1 MKTKTAALAAGLLLV
16 LIVSGGWG
24 STAPPVLFEPRGGVI
39 MAPRLADK
47 LVGLETN
54 RTLPVMVYF
63 TDKGIRTQEE
73 FNRAAAKRKAQFTEH
88 ALWRRAKVGRADMDF
103 MDLPVSRE
111 HIQRI
116 EALGARLRVRLNW
129 FNAATFEMTRRQ
141 VEQVSN
147 LPFVRRVDLV
157 VSFRG
162 PLEPEVTE
170 PPKLLSPRFPA
181 EIHALNYG
189 PSYWQVRQI
198 NVPICHDSGYTG
210 RGVIVA
216 MFDAGFRKNHVV
228 FDSIRNSGRLID
240 QHDFYTNRDTTDWHS
255 HGTGTWSEAG
265 GFRSGSLIGP
275 GYGATWA
282 IYRTE
287 VDPMFERNVEE
298 DYWAAALQRSDT
310 LGVEVVSSSLA
321 YKTFDTGQHNYGY
334 RDMNGNTAICSRAAK
349 HAANLG
355 IIVCNA
361 MGNSGPSDTSILA
374 PADADSILSIGA
386 VDSVGTI
393 ASFSS
398 RGLTY
403 DRRRKPEVCAKG
415 VSDYWASS
423 SSTTAFGRASGTSCS
438 TPLVGGSC
446 AIVLQAHPTW
456 TPMQVR
462 RALMMTASRA
472 GNPDSTYGWGIINV
486 WNAIHYNQSAVEDD
500 RIQVEKEH
508 EFALASQPNPTAGAT
523 TISFSMVRAGEVSLA
538 IYDASG
544 RRVRTLLSGP
554 RRPGTYAAR
563 WDGKDEKGIEVPSGI
578 YFYKLFALD
587 RNEVGKVVV
596 LR

>member
-1 MKTKTAALAAGLLLV
+1 MKTRILVLSAGLLL
-16 LIVSGGWG
+16 SG
-24 STAPPVLFEPRGGVI
+24 STLGLAGEEPAVLFEPRPAQVI
-39 MAPRLADK
+39 APRLEAK
-47 LVGLETN
+47 LAGVTSNEQI
-54 RTLPVMVYF
+54 PVMVYF
-63 TDKGIRTQEE
+63 TDKGIRTQED
-73 FNRAAAKRKAQFTEH
+73 FNRAAIQRKAQFTEH

-111 HIQRI
+111 HVQRI
-116 EALGARLRVRLNW
+116 EALGARLRVSLNW
-129 FNAATFEMTRRQ
+129 FNAATFEMTREQ

-147 LPFVRRVDLV
+147 LPFVRKMDLV
-157 VSFRG
+157 VSFRR
-162 PLEPEVTE
+162 PLEPEVPE
-170 PPKLLSPRFPA
+170 PELGSVSPPN

-189 PSYWQVRQI
+189 PSYWQIHQI
-198 NVPICHDSGYTG
+198 RVDSCHDSSYCG
-210 RGVIVA
+210 RGVIMA
-216 MFDAGFRKNHVV
+216 MFDTGFRKNHVV

-240 QHDFYTNRDTTDWHS
+240 QHDFYTNRDTTDWGS

-275 GYGATWA
+275 AYGATWA

-287 VDPMFERNVEE
+287 VVAWERNIEE
-298 DYWAAALQRSDT
+298 DYWAAALQRSDS

-398 RGLTY
+398 RGPTY
-403 DRRRKPEVCAKG
+403 DGRMKPEVCAKG

-423 SSTTAFGRASGTSCS
+423 SSRTAFSTASGTSCS

-462 RALMMTASRA
+462 RALMMTASRHT
-472 GNPDSTYGWGIINV
+472 NPDNNYGWGIIDV
-486 WNAIHYNQSAVEDD
+486 WAAIHYSQSAAEDD
-500 RIQVEKEH
+500 RIRVEKEH

-523 TISFSMVRAGEVSLA
+523 TISFTLSSSGEASLA
-538 IYDASG
+538 IFDVSG
-544 RRVRTLLSGP
+544 RLVRSLLSGE
-554 RRPGTYAAR
+554 RKPGRYVVR
-563 WDGKDEKGIEVPSGI
+563 WDGRDESGLLVASGI
-578 YFYKLFALD
+578 YFYKLSTPEGTQA
-587 RNEVGKVVV
+587 GKLVV

>member
-1 MKTKTAALAAGLLLV
+1 
-16 LIVSGGWG
+16 
-24 STAPPVLFEPRGGVI
+24 
-39 MAPRLADK
+39 LADK

-73 FNRAAAKRKAQFTEH
+73 FYRAAAKRKAQFTEH
-88 ALWRRAKVGRADMDF
+88 ALWRRAKVGRAEMDF

-111 HIQRI
+111 HIHRI
-116 EALGARLRVRLNW
+116 EALGAKLRVPLNW
-129 FNAATFEMTRRQ
+129 FNAASFEMTRGQ

-147 LPFVRRVDLV
+147 LAFVRKMDLV
-157 VSFRG
+157 VSFRR
-162 PLEPEVTE
+162 PLEPEVLE
-170 PPKLLSPRFPA
+170 PELGSVSPPN
-181 EIHALNYG
+181 EICALNYG

-198 NVPICHDSGYTG
+198 NVPRCHDSSYTG

-216 MFDAGFRKNHVV
+216 MFDAGFGDHAC

-240 QHDFYTNRDTTDWHS
+240 QHDFYTNRDTTDWYS
-255 HGTGTWSEAG
+255 HGRGTWSEAG
-265 GFRSGSLIGP
+265 GFYSTRLIGP

-287 VDPMFERNVEE
+287 VVAFERNVEE

-310 LGVEVVSSSLA
+310 LGVEVVSSSLG
-321 YKTFDTGQHNYGY
+321 YFTFDSGQHSYTY
-334 RDMNGNTAICSRAAK
+334 QDMNGNTAICSRAAK

-361 MGNSGPSDTSILA
+361 MGNSGPSAGSITA

-386 VDSVGTI
+386 VDTLGTI

-398 RGLTY
+398 RGPTY
-403 DRRRKPEVCAKG
+403 DGRMKPEVCAKG

-423 SSTTAFGRASGTSCS
+423 SSRIAFGYASGTSCS

-462 RALMMTASRA
+462 RALMMTASRHT
-472 GNPDSTYGWGIINV
+472 NPDNNYGWGIIDV
-486 WNAIHYNQSAVEDD
+486 WAAIHYSQSAVEDD
-500 RIQVEKEH
+500 RIRVGKDRELLLE
-508 EFALASQPNPTAGAT
+508 SRPNPTTGAAT
-523 TISFSMVRAGEVSLA
+523 LSFSLARAGEVSLA

-544 RRVRTLLSGP
+544 RRVRALLSGP
-554 RRPGTYAAR
+554 RGPGTYAAR
-563 WDGKDEKGIEVPSGI
+563 WDGRDEKGIEVPSGI

>member
-16 LIVSGGWG
+16 LIGSGGWG
-24 STAPPVLFEPRGGVI
+24 STAPPVLFEPRVGAV
-39 MAPRLADK
+39 MAPRLAER
-47 LVGLETN
+47 LVGLESSQAI
-54 RTLPVMVYF
+54 PVMVYF

-73 FNRAAAKRKAQFTEH
+73 FNRAASKRKAQFTEH

-103 MDLPVSRE
+103 MDLPISRE

-116 EALGARLRVRLNW
+116 EALGAKLRVPLNW
-129 FNAATFEMTRRQ
+129 FNAATFEMTRDQ

-147 LPFVRRVDLV
+147 FPFVRRMDLV
-157 VSFRG
+157 VSFRR
-162 PLEPEVTE
+162 PLEPEVLE
-170 PPKLLSPRFPA
+170 PELGSVSPPN
-181 EIHALNYG
+181 EICALNYG

-198 NVPICHDSGYTG
+198 NVPICHDSGYSG
-210 RGVIVA
+210 RGVIMA
-216 MFDAGFRKNHVV
+216 MFDTGFRKNHVV

-240 QHDFYTNRDTTDWHS
+240 QHDFYTNRDTTDWGS

-287 VDPMFERNVEE
+287 VIAFERNIEE
-298 DYWAAALQRSDT
+298 DYWAAALQRTDS
-310 LGVEVVSSSLA
+310 LGGEVVSSSLA
-321 YKTFDTGQHNYGY
+321 YKTFDSGQRSYTY
-334 RDMNGNTAICSRAAK
+334 QDMNGNTAICSRAAK

-361 MGNSGPSDTSILA
+361 MGNSGSSTGTLEA
-374 PADADSILSIGA
+374 PADADSILSVGA

-398 RGLTY
+398 RGPTY
-403 DRRRKPEVCAKG
+403 DGRVKPEVCAKG

-423 SSTTAFGRASGTSCS
+423 SSTTAFGYASGTSCS

-446 AIVLQAHPTW
+446 AVILQAKPTW
-456 TPMQVR
+456 TPLQVR
-462 RALMMTASRA
+462 RALMMTASRHT
-472 GNPDSTYGWGIINV
+472 NPDNNYGWGIIDV
-486 WNAIHYNQSAVEDD
+486 WAAIHYSQSAVEDD
-500 RIQVEKEH
+500 RIQVGKDRGLLLE
-508 EFALASQPNPTAGAT
+508 SRPNPTTGAAT
-523 TISFSMVRAGEVSLA
+523 LSFSLARAGEVSLA
-538 IYDASG
+538 IYNASG
-544 RRVRTLLSGP
+544 RRVRALLSGP
-554 RRPGTYAAR
+554 RGPGTYAAR
-563 WDGKDEKGIEVPSGI
+563 WDGRDEKGIEVPSGI
-578 YFYKLFALD
+578 YFYKLFTLD

>member
-1 MKTKTAALAAGLLLV
+1 
-16 LIVSGGWG
+16 
-24 STAPPVLFEPRGGVI
+24 
-39 MAPRLADK
+39 MASRLADE

-54 RTLPVMVYF
+54 RTIPVMVYF

-88 ALWRRAKVGRADMDF
+88 ALWRRAKVGRANMDF
-103 MDLPVSRE
+103 MDLPVSRK

-116 EALGARLRVRLNW
+116 EALGAKLRVPLNW
-129 FNAATFEMTRRQ
+129 FNAATFEMTREQ

-147 LPFVRRVDLV
+147 LSFVRKMDLV
-157 VSFRG
+157 ISFRR
-162 PLEPEVTE
+162 PLEPEVLE
-170 PPKLLSPRFPA
+170 PELGSESPPN
-181 EIHALNYG
+181 EICALNYG

-198 NVPICHDSGYTG
+198 NVPICHDSGYCG

-216 MFDAGFRKNHVV
+216 MFDAGFGDHAC
-228 FDSIRNSGRLID
+228 FDSIRNSHRLID
-240 QHDFYTNRDTTDWHS
+240 QHDFYTGHDTTDWYS
-255 HGTGTWSEAG
+255 HGRGTWSEAG
-265 GFRSGSLIGP
+265 GFYSTRLIGP

-287 VDPMFERNVEE
+287 VASFERNIEE

-310 LGVEVVSSSLA
+310 LGVEVVSSSLG
-321 YKTFDTGQHNYGY
+321 YFDFDSGQHSYTY
-334 RDMNGNTAICSRAAK
+334 QDMNGNTAICSRAAK

-361 MGNSGPSDTSILA
+361 MGNSGPSAGSITA

-398 RGLTY
+398 RGPTY
-403 DRRRKPEVCAKG
+403 DGRMKPEVCAKG
-415 VSDYWASS
+415 VSDYWAS
-423 SSTTAFGRASGTSCS
+423 TASRTSFGTASGTSCS

-462 RALMMTASRA
+462 RALMMTASRHT
-472 GNPDSTYGWGIINV
+472 NPDNNYGWGIIDV
-486 WNAIHYNQSAVEDD
+486 WAAIHYNPSGAEDD
-500 RIQVEKEH
+500 RIQVGKER
-508 EFALASQPNPTAGAT
+508 EFALTSRPNPTSGAST
-523 TISFSMVRAGEVSLA
+523 LSFSLARSGEVSLA

-544 RRVRTLLSGP
+544 RRVRALLSGP
-554 RRPGTYAAR
+554 RGPGTYAAR
-563 WDGKDEKGIEVPSGI
+563 WDGRDEKGIEVPSGI

>member
-24 STAPPVLFEPRGGVI
+24 SAAPPVLFEPRGGVI
-39 MAPRLADK
+39 MAPRLAEK

-54 RTLPVMVYF
+54 RTLPVIVYF

-88 ALWRRAKVGRADMDF
+88 ALWRRAKVGRTEMDF
-103 MDLPVSRE
+103 MDLPVSQDYIKRVE
-111 HIQRI
+111 S
-116 EALGARLRVRLNW
+116 LGAKLRQPLNW
-129 FNAATFEMTRRQ
+129 FNAATFEMTRDQVMLVSALPNVRQ
-141 VEQVSN
+141 M
-147 LPFVRRVDLV
+147 DLI
-157 VSFRG
+157 RAYRK
-162 PLEPEVTE
+162 PLEPEQE
-170 PPKLLSPRFPA
+170 PPELGSVTPPA
-181 EIHALNYG
+181 EVHALNYG

-198 NVPICHDSGYTG
+198 NVPVCHDSGYCG

-287 VDPMFERNVEE
+287 VDPLFERNIEE

-310 LGVEVVSSSLA
+310 LGVEVVSSSLG
-321 YKTFDTGQHNYGY
+321 YKTFDSGQHSYGY
-334 RDMNGNTAICSRAAK
+334 RDMNGNTTIISRAAK

-361 MGNSGPSDTSILA
+361 MGNSGPSDTSITA

-415 VSDYWASS
+415 VSDYWATG
-423 SSTTAFGRASGTSCS
+423 STTFGRASGTSCS

-462 RALMMTASRA
+462 QALMMTASRHT
-472 GNPDSTYGWGIINV
+472 NPDSTYGWGIINV
-486 WNAIHYNQSAVEDD
+486 WNAIHYSQSAAEDD
-500 RIQVEKEH
+500 RIRIEKEH
-508 EFALASQPNPTAGAT
+508 EFALASQPNPTSGAT
-523 TISFSMVRAGEVSLA
+523 TLSFSLARAGEVSLA

-544 RRVRTLLSGP
+544 RRVRSLLSGP
-554 RRPGTYAAR
+554 REPGRYAAR
-563 WDGKDEKGIEVPSGI
+563 WDGRDESGRPVGSGV
-578 YFYKLFALD
+578 YFYKLGTQERDLT
-587 RNEVGKVVV
+587 GKLVV

>member
-1 MKTKTAALAAGLLLV
+1 
-16 LIVSGGWG
+16 
-24 STAPPVLFEPRGGVI
+24 
-39 MAPRLADK
+39 MAPRLAEK

-54 RTLPVMVYF
+54 RTLPVIVYF

-88 ALWRRAKVGRADMDF
+88 ALWRRAKVGRTEMDF
-103 MDLPVSRE
+103 MDLPVSQDYIKRVE
-111 HIQRI
+111 S
-116 EALGARLRVRLNW
+116 LGAKLRQPLNW
-129 FNAATFEMTRRQ
+129 FNAATFEMTRDQVMLVSALPNVRQ
-141 VEQVSN
+141 M
-147 LPFVRRVDLV
+147 DLI
-157 VSFRG
+157 RAYRK
-162 PLEPEVTE
+162 PLEPEQE
-170 PPKLLSPRFPA
+170 PPELGSVTPPA
-181 EIHALNYG
+181 EVHALNYG

-198 NVPICHDSGYTG
+198 NVPVCHDSGYCG

-287 VDPMFERNVEE
+287 VDPLFERNIEE

-310 LGVEVVSSSLA
+310 LGVEVVSSSLG
-321 YKTFDTGQHNYGY
+321 YKTFDSGQHSYGY
-334 RDMNGNTAICSRAAK
+334 RDMNGNTTIISRAAK

-361 MGNSGPSDTSILA
+361 MGNSGPSDTSITA

-415 VSDYWASS
+415 VSDYWATG
-423 SSTTAFGRASGTSCS
+423 STTFGRASGTSCS

-462 RALMMTASRA
+462 QALMMTASRHT
-472 GNPDSTYGWGIINV
+472 NPDSTYGWGIINV
-486 WNAIHYNQSAVEDD
+486 WNAIHYSQSAAEDD
-500 RIQVEKEH
+500 RIRIEKEH
-508 EFALASQPNPTAGAT
+508 EFALASQPNPTSGAT
-523 TISFSMVRAGEVSLA
+523 TLSFSLARAGEVSLA

-544 RRVRTLLSGP
+544 RRVRSLLSGP
-554 RRPGTYAAR
+554 REPGRYAAR
-563 WDGKDEKGIEVPSGI
+563 WDGRDESGRPVGSGV
-578 YFYKLFALD
+578 YFYKLGTQERDLT
-587 RNEVGKVVV
+587 GKLVV

>member
-1 MKTKTAALAAGLLLV
+1 
-16 LIVSGGWG
+16 
-24 STAPPVLFEPRGGVI
+24 

-73 FNRAAAKRKAQFTEH
+73 FYRAAAKRKAQFTEH
-88 ALWRRAKVGRADMDF
+88 ALWRRAKVGRAEMDF

-111 HIQRI
+111 HIHRI
-116 EALGARLRVRLNW
+116 EALGAKLRVPLNW
-129 FNAATFEMTRRQ
+129 FNAASFEMTRGQ

-147 LPFVRRVDLV
+147 LAFVRKMDLV
-157 VSFRG
+157 VSFRR
-162 PLEPEVTE
+162 PLEPEVLE
-170 PPKLLSPRFPA
+170 PELGSVSPPN
-181 EIHALNYG
+181 EICALNYG

-198 NVPICHDSGYTG
+198 NVPRCHDSSYTG

-216 MFDAGFRKNHVV
+216 MFDAGFGDHAC

-240 QHDFYTNRDTTDWHS
+240 QHDFYTNRDTTDWYS
-255 HGTGTWSEAG
+255 HGRGTWSEAG
-265 GFRSGSLIGP
+265 GFYSTRLIGP

-287 VDPMFERNVEE
+287 VVAFERNVEE

-310 LGVEVVSSSLA
+310 LGVEVVSSSLG
-321 YKTFDTGQHNYGY
+321 YFTFDSGQHSYTY
-334 RDMNGNTAICSRAAK
+334 QDMNGNTAICSRAAK

-361 MGNSGPSDTSILA
+361 MGNSGPSAGSITA

-386 VDSVGTI
+386 VDTLGTI

-398 RGLTY
+398 RGPTY
-403 DRRRKPEVCAKG
+403 DGRMKPEVCAKG

-423 SSTTAFGRASGTSCS
+423 SSRIAFGYASGTSCS

-462 RALMMTASRA
+462 RALMMTASRHT
-472 GNPDSTYGWGIINV
+472 NPDNNYGWGIIDV
-486 WNAIHYNQSAVEDD
+486 WAAIHYSQSAVEDD
-500 RIQVEKEH
+500 RIRVGKDRELLLE
-508 EFALASQPNPTAGAT
+508 SRPNPTTGAAT
-523 TISFSMVRAGEVSLA
+523 LSFSLARAGEVSLA

-544 RRVRTLLSGP
+544 RRVRALLSGP
-554 RRPGTYAAR
+554 RGPGTYAAR
-563 WDGKDEKGIEVPSGI
+563 WDGRDEKGIEVPSGI

>member
-1 MKTKTAALAAGLLLV
+1 MKTRILVLSAGLLL
-16 LIVSGGWG
+16 SG
-24 STAPPVLFEPRGGVI
+24 STLGLAGGEPAVLFEPRSAQVI
-39 MAPRLADK
+39 APRLEAT
-47 LVGLETN
+47 LVGVSSNEQI
-54 RTLPVMVYF
+54 PVMVYF
-63 TDKGIRTQEE
+63 TDKGIRTQED

-88 ALWRRAKVGRADMDF
+88 ALWRRAKVGRAEMDF
-103 MDLPVSRE
+103 IDLPVSRE

-116 EALGARLRVRLNW
+116 EALGVRLRVPLNW
-129 FNAATFEMTRRQ
+129 FNAATFEMTREK
-141 VEQVSN
+141 VGQVSN
-147 LPFVRRVDLV
+147 LPFVRKMDLV
-157 VSFRG
+157 ISFRR
-162 PLEPEVTE
+162 PLEPEVLE
-170 PPKLLSPRFPA
+170 PELGSVSPPN
-181 EIHALNYG
+181 EICALNYG

-198 NVPICHDSGYTG
+198 NVPICHDSGYSG

-216 MFDAGFRKNHVV
+216 MFDAGFGDHAC

-240 QHDFYTNRDTTDWHS
+240 QHDFYTNRDTTDWYS
-255 HGTGTWSEAG
+255 HGRGTWSEAG
-265 GFRSGSLIGP
+265 GFYSTRLIGP

-287 VDPMFERNVEE
+287 VASFERNVEE

-310 LGVEVVSSSLA
+310 LGVEVVSSSLG
-321 YKTFDTGQHNYGY
+321 YFDFDSGQHSYTY
-334 RDMNGNTAICSRAAK
+334 QDMNGNTAICSRAAK

-361 MGNSGPSDTSILA
+361 MGNSGPSAGSITA

-398 RGLTY
+398 RGPTY
-403 DRRRKPEVCAKG
+403 DGRMKPEVCAKG

-423 SSTTAFGRASGTSCS
+423 SSRTAFGTASGTSCS

-462 RALMMTASRA
+462 RALMMTASRHT
-472 GNPDSTYGWGIINV
+472 NPDNNYGWGIIDV
-486 WNAIHYNQSAVEDD
+486 WAAIHYNPSAVEDD
-500 RIQVEKEH
+500 HIRVGKDRGLLLE
-508 EFALASQPNPTAGAT
+508 SQPNPTTGAAT
-523 TISFSMVRAGEVSLA
+523 LSFSLAHAGEVSLA

-544 RRVRTLLSGP
+544 RRIRALLSGP
-554 RRPGTYAAR
+554 RGPGTYAAR
-563 WDGKDEKGIEVPSGI
+563 WDGRDEKGIEVPSGI

>member
-16 LIVSGGWG
+16 MIGSGGWG

-63 TDKGIRTQEE
+63 TDKGIRTQED

-111 HIQRI
+111 HVQRI
-116 EALGARLRVRLNW
+116 EALGARLRVHLNW
-129 FNAATFEMTRRQ
+129 FNAATFEMTREQ

-147 LPFVRRVDLV
+147 LPFVRKMDLV
-157 VSFRG
+157 VSFRR
-162 PLEPEVTE
+162 PLEPEVLE
-170 PPKLLSPRFPA
+170 PELGSVSPPN
-181 EIHALNYG
+181 EICALNYG

-198 NVPICHDSGYTG
+198 NVPRCHDSSYTG

-216 MFDAGFRKNHVV
+216 MFDAGFGDHAC

-240 QHDFYTNRDTTDWHS
+240 QHDFYTNRDTTDWYS
-255 HGTGTWSEAG
+255 HGRGTWSEAG
-265 GFRSGSLIGP
+265 GFYSTRLIGP

-287 VDPMFERNVEE
+287 VVAFERNIEE

-310 LGVEVVSSSLA
+310 LGVEVVSSSLG
-321 YKTFDTGQHNYGY
+321 YFTFDSGQHSYTY
-334 RDMNGNTAICSRAAK
+334 QDMNGNTAICSRAAK

-361 MGNSGPSDTSILA
+361 MGNSGPSAGSITA

-398 RGLTY
+398 RGPTY
-403 DRRRKPEVCAKG
+403 DGRMKPEVCAKG

-423 SSTTAFGRASGTSCS
+423 SSRTAFGTASGTSCS

-446 AIVLQAHPTW
+446 AIVLQVHPAW

-462 RALMMTASRA
+462 RALMMTASRHT
-472 GNPDSTYGWGIINV
+472 NPDNNYGWGIIDV
-486 WNAIHYNQSAVEDD
+486 WAAIHYSQSAVEDD
-500 RIQVEKEH
+500 RIRVGKDRGLLLE
-508 EFALASQPNPTAGAT
+508 SRPNPTTGAAT
-523 TISFSMVRAGEVSLA
+523 LSFSLARAGEISLA

-544 RRVRTLLSGP
+544 RRIRALLSGP
-554 RRPGTYAAR
+554 RGPGTYAAR
-563 WDGKDEKGIEVPSGI
+563 WDGRDEKGIEVPSGI

-587 RNEVGKVVV
+587 RNEVEKVVV

>member
-1 MKTKTAALAAGLLLV
+1 MKTKTTALAAGLLLV
-16 LIVSGGWG
+16 LIISGGWG
-24 STAPPVLFEPRGGVI
+24 STAPPVLFEPMEAVI

-47 LVGLETN
+47 LVDLETN

-73 FNRAAAKRKAQFTEH
+73 FNRAASKRKAQFTEH

-111 HIQRI
+111 HIQQVV
-116 EALGARLRVRLNW
+116 ALGARLRVPLNW
-129 FNAATFEMTRRQ
+129 FNAATFEMTREEA
-141 VEQVSN
+141 EQISN
-147 LPFVRRVDLV
+147 LPFVRKMDLV
-157 VSFRG
+157 ISFRR
-162 PLEPEVTE
+162 PLEPDVPE
-170 PPKLLSPRFPA
+170 PNLGSVPPPN

-198 NVPICHDSGYTG
+198 NVPVCHDSGYNG
-210 RGVIVA
+210 RGVIMA
-216 MFDAGFRKNHVV
+216 MFDTGFRKNHVV

-240 QHDFYTNRDTTDWHS
+240 QHDFYTNRDTTDWGS

-265 GFRSGSLIGP
+265 GFRLGSLIGP
-275 GYGATWA
+275 AYGATWA

-287 VDPMFERNVEE
+287 VIAFERNIEE
-298 DYWAAALQRSDT
+298 DYWAAALQRTDS
-310 LGVEVVSSSLA
+310 LGGEVVSSSLA
-321 YKTFDTGQHNYGY
+321 YKTFDSGQHSYTY
-334 RDMNGNTAICSRAAK
+334 QDMNGNTAIVSRAAK

-361 MGNSGPSDTSILA
+361 MGNSGPSTGTLEA
-374 PADADSILSIGA
+374 PSDADSILSIGA

-398 RGLTY
+398 RGPTY
-403 DRRRKPEVCAKG
+403 DGRMKPEVCAKG

-423 SSTTAFGRASGTSCS
+423 SSQTAFGTASGTSCS

-446 AIVLQAHPTW
+446 AVILQAKPTW
-456 TPMQVR
+456 TPLQVR
-462 RALMMTASRA
+462 RALMMTASRHN
-472 GNPDSTYGWGIINV
+472 NPDNNYGWGIIDV
-486 WNAIHYNQSAVEDD
+486 WAAIHYNQSAVEDD

-523 TISFSMVRAGEVSLA
+523 TISFSLARAGEVSLA

-544 RRVRTLLSGP
+544 RRVRALLSGS

-563 WDGKDEKGIEVPSGI
+563 WDGRDEQGIKVPSGI
-578 YFYKLFALD
+578 YFYKLFALN

>member
-1 MKTKTAALAAGLLLV
+1 MKTRILVLLAGLLL
-16 LIVSGGWG
+16 SG
-24 STAPPVLFEPRGGVI
+24 STLGWVGGEPAVLFEPRLAQVI
-39 MAPRLADK
+39 APRLEAK
-47 LVGLETN
+47 LAGVTSNEQI
-54 RTLPVMVYF
+54 PVMVYF

-73 FNRAAAKRKAQFTEH
+73 FNRAAVQRKAQFTEH

-103 MDLPVSRE
+103 MDLPVSNE
-111 HIQRI
+111 YIQRI
-116 EALGARLRVRLNW
+116 ETLGGRLRVRLNW
-129 FNAATFEMTRRQ
+129 FNAATFEMTREQ

-147 LPFVRRVDLV
+147 LPFVRRMDLV
-157 VSFRG
+157 VSFRR
-162 PLEPEVTE
+162 PLEPEVPE
-170 PPKLLSPRFPA
+170 PELGSVSPPN

-198 NVPICHDSGYTG
+198 NVPRCHDSSYTG

-216 MFDAGFRKNHVV
+216 MFDAGFRKGHVA
-228 FDSIRNSGRLID
+228 FDSIRISSRLID

-287 VDPMFERNVEE
+287 VDPLFERNVEE

-386 VDSVGTI
+386 VDTLGTI

-415 VSDYWASS
+415 VSDYWATG
-423 SSTTAFGRASGTSCS
+423 STGFGYASGTSCS

-462 RALMMTASRA
+462 RALMMTASRHT
-472 GNPDSTYGWGIINV
+472 NPDSTYGWGIIDV
-486 WNAIHYNQSAVEDD
+486 WAAIHYNQSAVEDD
-500 RIQVEKEH
+500 RIRVEKER
-508 EFALASQPNPTAGAT
+508 EPFVTSQPNPTTGAT
-523 TISFSMVRAGEVSLA
+523 TLSFSLAQTGEVNLA
-538 IYDASG
+538 VYDASG
-544 RRVRTLLSGP
+544 REVRTLLSG
-554 RRPGTYAAR
+554 RREPGSYSVR
-563 WDGKDEKGIEVPSGI
+563 WDGRDASGRPAASGV
-578 YFYKLFALD
+578 YFYRLSTPERTQAGKL
-587 RNEVGKVVV
+587 VV